1 MSLYLREKLW
11 YYSFMCNGKRIRGST
26 GKTNEKDA
34 KKFEADKIK
43 ELKGE
48 LAVSLL
54 AEKVQSI
61 CFGKS
66 IPLKDAFDEF
76 LKIPRQTE
84 AGPERMKGNRSK
96 FDDFLL
102 FMTVNHPD
110 IKQMNAVTTKHAQD
124 YIQYLRQHGRFNKA
138 VIYKRG
144 KRTIIHND
152 KLPAKLA
159 AATVNDCLALL
170 KMVFEVLHERAE
182 MHKNPFATIK
192 NQKKDTVAREAFSPE
207 ELKLIGEKSKDTY
220 LYPLFLTGIS
230 TGLREGDICTLRWN
244 EINLNTGW
252 IVNRILLKTG
262 KKVSIPLLL
271 GLHKY
276 LSALPHDG
284 EYCFPELQS
293 IYSNNSSRI
302 GKDVTAF
309 LESLDIESNRVVPG
323 RSRASSI
330 KDVHS
335 LRHTF
340 AYLAAINNMPLP
352 VVQSVLG
359 HFSPEMTKAYMDHC
373 TSGAKAEY
381 MKKIPDYICGD
392 VVDVPQKDIVM
403 QLKSMTA
410 KTWKK
415 IRDELIQQLTQ

>member
-1 MSLYLREKLW
+1 MSVYLREKLW
-11 YYSFMCNGKRIRGST
+11 HYSFMCNGERIRGST

-43 ELKGE
+43 ELKGKQ
-48 LAVSLL
+48 AVVQL

-76 LKIPRQTE
+76 LKIPRRTE
-84 AGPERMKGNRSK
+84 AGAERKQANRAK
-96 FDDFLL
+96 FDDFVV
-102 FMTVNHPD
+102 FMSSKYPEVQ
-110 IKQMNAVTTKHAQD
+110 QMNAVTTQHAQE
-124 YIQYLRQHGRFNKA
+124 YIQYLRQHGRFHKE
-138 VIYKRG
+138 VCYKRG
-144 KRTIIHND
+144 KRTITHA
-152 KLPAKLA
+152 KLPATLA
-159 AATVNDCLALL
+159 VDTVNGWLSLL
-170 KMVFEVLHERAE
+170 KMVFSTLMERAE
-182 MHKNPFATIK
+182 MHKNPFVTIQ

-262 KKVSIPLLL
+262 KKVSIPLLP

-276 LSALPHDG
+276 LSELPHDG

-293 IYSNNSSRI
+293 IYSNNGSRI

-309 LESLDIESNRVVPG
+309 LESLDIESNRVAPG

-381 MKKIPDYICGD
+381 MKKIPDYICVD

-415 IRDELIQQLTQ
+415 VRDELIQQLTQ

>member
-11 YYSFMCNGKRIRGST
+11 HYSFMCNGERIRGST

-43 ELKGE
+43 ELKGKQ
-48 LAVSLL
+48 AVVQL
-54 AEKVQSI
+54 AEKVQSV

-66 IPLKDAFDEF
+66 IPLTDAFDEF
-76 LKIPRQTE
+76 LKIPRKTE
-84 AGPERMKGNRSK
+84 AGPARMKGNRAK

-102 FMTVNHPD
+102 FMTDKYSD
-110 IKQMNAVTTKHAQD
+110 IEQMNAVTMQHAQE
-124 YIQYLRQHGRFNKA
+124 YIQYLRQHGRYNKA

-144 KRTIIHND
+144 KRTISHKD
-152 KLPAKLA
+152 KLPGKLA
-159 AATVNDCLALL
+159 VATVNDCLALL
-170 KMVFEVLHERAE
+170 KMVFEVLQERAE
-182 MHKNPFATIK
+182 MHKNPFAPIQ
-192 NQKKDTVAREAFSPE
+192 NQKKDTVPREAFTPE

-220 LYPLFLTGIS
+220 LYPLFLTGVS

-244 EINLNTGW
+244 ELNLGTGW

-262 KKVSIPLLL
+262 KKVSIPLLP

-276 LSALPHDG
+276 LAALPHDG
-284 EYCFPELQS
+284 EYCFPELQH
-293 IYSNNSSRI
+293 IYTNNGSRI
-302 GKDVTAF
+302 GKDVTTF
-309 LESLDIESNRVVPG
+309 LESLDIESNRVAPG
-323 RSRASSI
+323 RSRASSV

-392 VVDVPQKDIVM
+392 VVEVPQKDIVM

-415 IRDELIQQLTQ
+415 IRDELIKQLS

>member
-11 YYSFMCNGKRIRGST
+11 HYSFMCNGERVRGST

-48 LAVSLL
+48 QAVVQL

-66 IPLKDAFDEF
+66 IPLQDAFDEF
-76 LKIPRQTE
+76 LKIPRRTKT
-84 AGPERMKGNRSK
+84 GVDRLKLNRAK
-96 FDDFLL
+96 FGDFTA
-102 FMTVNHPD
+102 FMSAKYPD
-110 IKQMNAVTTKHAQD
+110 IEQMNMITIIHAQE
-124 YIQYLRQHGRFNKA
+124 YIQYLRQHGRFNKE
-138 VIYKRG
+138 VCYKRG
-144 KRTIIHND
+144 KNTITHA
-152 KLPAKLA
+152 KLPATLA
-159 AATVNDCLALL
+159 VDTVNDCLSLL
-170 KMVFEVLHERAE
+170 KLVFSTLTESANL
-182 MHKNPFATIK
+182 HKNPFATIYK
-192 NQKKDTVAREAFSPE
+192 QKKDTIPREAFTPE

-220 LYPLFLTGIS
+220 LYPLFLTGVS

-244 EINLNTGW
+244 EINLRTGW

-262 KKVSIPLLL
+262 KKVSIPLLP
-271 GLHKY
+271 GLHRY
-276 LSALPHDG
+276 LSGLPHDG
-284 EYCFPELQS
+284 EYCFPELQH
-293 IYSNNSSRI
+293 IYTNNGSRI
-302 GKDVTAF
+302 GKDVTTF
-309 LESLDIESNRVVPG
+309 LESLDIESNRVAPG
-323 RSRASSI
+323 RSRASSV

-392 VVDVPQKDIVM
+392 VVEVPQKDIVM

>member
-11 YYSFMCNGKRIRGST
+11 HYSFMCNGERIRGST

-43 ELKGE
+43 ELKGKQ
-48 LAVSLL
+48 AVVQL
-54 AEKVQSI
+54 AEKVQSV

-66 IPLKDAFDEF
+66 IPLTDAFDEF
-76 LKIPRQTE
+76 LKIPRRSTTGE
-84 AGPERMKGNRSK
+84 KRLHTNRAK
-96 FDDFLL
+96 FDDFVA
-102 FMTVNHPD
+102 FMSAKYPD
-110 IKQMNAVTTKHAQD
+110 IEQMNMVTTIHAQE
-124 YIQYLRQHGRFNKA
+124 YIQYLRQHGRYNKTVKYKLGKKTISHKNKLKTLA
-138 VIYKRG
+138 V
-144 KRTIIHND
+144 
-152 KLPAKLA
+152 
-159 AATVNDCLALL
+159 ATVNDCLTLL
-170 KMVFEVLHERAE
+170 KMVFEVLQERAE
-182 MHKNPFATIK
+182 MHKNPFATIQ
-192 NQKKDTVAREAFSPE
+192 NQKKDTVAREAFTPE

-220 LYPLFLTGIS
+220 LYPLFLTGVS

-244 EINLNTGW
+244 EINIMTGW

-262 KKVSIPLLL
+262 KKVSIPLLP

-276 LSALPHDG
+276 LAALPHDG
-284 EYCFPELQS
+284 EYCFPELQH
-293 IYSNNSSRI
+293 IYTNNGSRI
-302 GKDVTAF
+302 GKDVTTF
-309 LESLDIESNRVVPG
+309 LESLDIESNRVAPG
-323 RSRASSI
+323 RSRASSV

-340 AYLAAINNMPLP
+340 AYLAAINNMPVP

-392 VVDVPQKDIVM
+392 VVEVPQKDIVM